1 MNNLKKINVLKPKF
15 RTKEILSV
23 IEECLDK
30 GWTGIGFKTTEF
42 EEAWKQYTKLPNA
55 HFISSNTVGL
65 HLALNLF
72 KNKYKWD
79 NNSEIITTPLTFIST
94 NHAIMYENLKPI
106 FADVDESLCLDPTS
120 VESKITPNTKA
131 IMFVG
136 IGGNT
141 GELLKI
147 KDICAKHNLKLIL
160 DAAHMAG
167 TKVKKIHHG
176 VAMTE
181 EHVGQEADVTIFS
194 FQAVKNL
201 PTADSGMICFKD
213 NEDDKLVRQLSWLGI
228 DKDTY
233 SRSTKGS
240 YKWKYD
246 VPNIGFKYNGNSIM
260 ASIGLV
266 QLQYLDEDNNYRNYI
281 SSLYR
286 KYLNSD
292 IDIVE
297 DNWYVAKS
305 SKHLFQIKVS
315 EDVREKLINELYGE
329 DIYPGVHYIDNTTYK
344 MYKYAYGTCPNAH
357 KFSNQLL
364 TLPIHL
370 DLTEYDIK
378 RISKIINKYG

>member
-1 MNNLKKINVLKPKF
+1 MKKINVLKPKF
-15 RTKEILSV
+15 RTKEILNV

-42 EEAWKQYTKLPNA
+42 EEAWKKYTNLPNA

-72 KNKYKWD
+72 KNKYNWN

-94 NHAIMYENLKPI
+94 NHSIMYENLKPV
-106 FADVDESLCLDPTS
+106 FADVDESLCLDPKS
-120 VESKITPNTKA
+120 VESKITSNTKA
-131 IMFVG
+131 VMFVG

-147 KDICAKHNLKLIL
+147 KDICKKYNLKLIL

-167 TKVKKIHHG
+167 TKIKKIHCG

-181 EHVGQEADVTIFS
+181 EHVGEEADVTIFS

-213 NEDDKLVRQLSWLGI
+213 SEDDKLARQLSWLGI

-246 VPNIGFKYNGNSIM
+246 VPNVGFKYNGNSIM
-260 ASIGLV
+260 ASMGLV
-266 QLQYLDEDNNYRNYI
+266 QLQYLDEDNSYRNYI

-305 SKHLFQIKVS
+305 SKHLFQIRIN
-315 EDVREKLINELYGE
+315 EDVREKLINKLYGE

-344 MYKYAYGTCPNAH
+344 MYNYAYGTCPNAH
-357 KFSNQLL
+357 KLSNQLL

-370 DLTEYDIK
+370 DLVEDDIK
-378 RISKIINKYG
+378 RICKIINQHG

>member
-1 MNNLKKINVLKPKF
+1 MKKINVLKPKF

-42 EEAWKQYTKLPNA
+42 EDAWKQYTKFPNA

-94 NHAIMYENLKPI
+94 NHAIMYENLKPV
-106 FADVDESLCLDPTS
+106 FADVDESLCLDPKS
-120 VESKITPNTKA
+120 VESRITPNTKA
-131 IMFVG
+131 VMFVG

-147 KDICAKHNLKLIL
+147 KDICKKHNLKLIL

-167 TKVKKIHHG
+167 TKIKKIHHG
-176 VAMTE
+176 VAITE

-213 NEDDKLVRQLSWLGI
+213 DEDDKLVRQLSWLGI

-266 QLQYLDEDNNYRNYI
+266 QLQYLDEDNDYRNYV

-292 IDIVE
+292 INIVE
-297 DNWYVAKS
+297 DNWYVSKS
-305 SKHLFQIKVS
+305 SKHLFQIRVDENK
-315 EDVREKLINELYGE
+315 REELIDILYGK
-329 DIYPGVHYIDNTTYK
+329 DIYPGVHYVDNTTYK
-344 MYKYAYGTCPNAH
+344 MYNYAHGTCPNAH

-370 DLTEYDIK
+370 DLTENDIK
-378 RISKIINKYG
+378 RVSKIINQHG

>member
-1 MNNLKKINVLKPKF
+1 
-15 RTKEILSV
+15 
-23 IEECLDK
+23 
-30 GWTGIGFKTTEF
+30 
-42 EEAWKQYTKLPNA
+42 
-55 HFISSNTVGL
+55 
-65 HLALNLF
+65 
-72 KNKYKWD
+72 
-79 NNSEIITTPLTFIST
+79 
-94 NHAIMYENLKPI
+94 
-106 FADVDESLCLDPTS
+106 
-120 VESKITPNTKA
+120 
-131 IMFVG
+131 
-136 IGGNT
+136 
-141 GELLKI
+141 
-147 KDICAKHNLKLIL
+147 
-160 DAAHMAG
+160 MAG

-292 IDIVE
+292 INIVE
-297 DNWYVAKS
+297 DNWYVLKS
-305 SKHLFQIKVS
+305 SKHLFQIRVN
-315 EDVREKLINELYGE
+315 EDVREKLINKLYGE
-329 DIYPGVHYIDNTTYK
+329 DIYPGVHYVDNTTYK
-344 MYKYAYGTCPNAH
+344 MYKYAYGTCPNSH

>member
-1 MNNLKKINVLKPKF
+1 MKKINVLKPKF
-15 RTKEILSV
+15 RTKEILNV

-42 EEAWKQYTKLPNA
+42 EEAWKQYTSLPNA

-72 KNKYKWD
+72 KSKYNWD

-94 NHAIMYENLKPI
+94 NHAIMYENLKPV
-106 FADVDESLCLDPTS
+106 FADVDESLCLDPKS
-120 VESKITPNTKA
+120 VESRITPNTKA

-147 KDICAKHNLKLIL
+147 KDICKEHNLKLIL

-167 TKVKKIHHG
+167 TKIKKIHCG

-181 EHVGQEADVTIFS
+181 EHVGEEADVTIFS

-266 QLQYLDEDNNYRNYI
+266 QLQYLDEDNSYRNYI

-297 DNWYVAKS
+297 DNWYVSKS
-305 SKHLFQIKVS
+305 SKHLFQIRVN
-315 EDVREKLINELYGE
+315 EDIREKLINKLYGE
-329 DIYPGVHYIDNTTYK
+329 DIYPGVHYVDNTTYK
-344 MYKYAYGTCPNAH
+344 MYGYAYGTCPNAH

-370 DLTEYDIK
+370 DLTEYDVK
-378 RISKIINKYG
+378 RISKIINQYG

>member
-1 MNNLKKINVLKPKF
+1 MKKINVLKPKF

-42 EEAWKQYTKLPNA
+42 EDAWKQYTKFPNA

-94 NHAIMYENLKPI
+94 NHAIMYENLKPV
-106 FADVDESLCLDPTS
+106 FADVDESLCLDPKS
-120 VESKITPNTKA
+120 VESRITPNTKA
-131 IMFVG
+131 VMFVG

-147 KDICAKHNLKLIL
+147 KDICKQHNLKLIL

-167 TKVKKIHHG
+167 TKIKKIHCG

-181 EHVGQEADVTIFS
+181 EHVGEEADVTIFS

-213 NEDDKLVRQLSWLGI
+213 SEDDKLVRQLSWLGI

-266 QLQYLDEDNNYRNYI
+266 QLQYLDEDNSYRNYI

-292 IDIVE
+292 INIVE
-297 DNWYVAKS
+297 DNWYVSKS
-305 SKHLFQIKVS
+305 SKHLFQIKVN
-315 EDVREKLINELYGE
+315 ENKREELIDILYGE

-344 MYKYAYGTCPNAH
+344 MYNYAYGTCPNAH

-370 DLTEYDIK
+370 DLTENDIK
-378 RISKIINKYG
+378 KVSEIINQHG